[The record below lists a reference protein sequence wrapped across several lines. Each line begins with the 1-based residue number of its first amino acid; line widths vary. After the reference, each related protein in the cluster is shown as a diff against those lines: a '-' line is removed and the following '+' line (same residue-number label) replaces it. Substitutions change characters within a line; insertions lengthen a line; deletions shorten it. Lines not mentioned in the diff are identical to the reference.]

1 MQEPDRFLPPILS
14 STKTGQKQ
22 INRIVHVTHQIPFE
36 ISQTVTTTNSSWSLA
51 PRRGHGAMYAGIE
64 SLRNEW
70 ETVHL
75 GWSGEIYKKHVGS
88 TEAAVQLVEI
98 LTDDDKQ
105 ALTEE
110 LKRKHACIPLF
121 LDSESVAGHYDGYC
135 KTMLWPL
142 FHYLIWN
149 DATDGR
155 LERTQWEAYAAVN
168 QKYADLVVQHYQDGD
183 IIWVHDYHL
192 LLVPALVREKL
203 PKARIGLFVHAPF
216 PSSEIFRCLP
226 KRQEILKGML
236 GANLVG
242 FQARTTDDE
251 NHDIISIRETNTNTR
266 QTYSYSRHFI
276 STCTRVFG
284 FESTPEG
291 VDGGGHFCHVGTFPI
306 GIDVDRVDRM
316 RQDPSVQVK
325 IKAIADMYTG
335 KKIIVGR
342 DKLDLVKGVVQKLAA
357 FEKFLMDYPEW
368 RDKVVLIQVT
378 NGNTSESAKLESKV
392 SDIVAHINGTYGS
405 LEFTPVH
412 HYHHHVQT
420 DELYALLSI
429 ADAALI
435 TAVRDGMNTTSLEY
449 IMCQQEKHGPLILSE
464 FTGTAG
470 SMSSALMVNPWD
482 YAGLAKAINDAL
494 LMPDEEKV
502 SRHLQLL
509 DHVKSHTASFWA
521 HSFIKVLIQSIAI
534 TEQSS
539 YTPLLTPEFAAEKY
553 QQSKRRLLCFDY
565 DKTLSCSKLSLA
577 NTKKNIQ
584 GTLAPICKI
593 PSQAVPPPDMLEAL
607 EKLCAN
613 PLNDVWVISG
623 RDEAALDKWLG
634 HIDGIGL
641 SAEHGCFMK
650 YPHSKKWIN
659 LTEHLDMGWK
669 HDVIDI
675 FTYYTERTS
684 GSFIEHKRCSI
695 TWHYRLADPEYGAFQ
710 AKECQNH
717 LENAILSKLPVEVLV
732 GKKNLEVRPTLINKG
747 EIVKRLLNSSSSSN
761 SMDDSDDKQQ
771 QQQQPYDF
779 VVCCG
784 DDKTDEDMF
793 KRLRKTSLLT
803 NDQIFSVMVGASED
817 KKTSAFWRVQNVQEV
832 INTMKCMAATDDAT
846 VM

>member
-1 MQEPDRFLPPILS
+1 MQEPDRLLPALLS
-14 STKTGQKQ
+14 STTGEKPA
-22 INRIVHVTHQIPFE
+22 NRIVHVTHQIPFE
-36 ISQTVTTTNSSWSLA
+36 ISQTVTNTPTEAPSWSLA

-70 ETVHL
+70 ETVHV
-75 GWSGEIYKKHVGS
+75 GWSGEIYRKHVGS
-88 TEAAVQLVEI
+88 PEAATTIVQTLN
-98 LTDDDKQ
+98 DHDKQ
-105 ALTEE
+105 VLTKE
-110 LKRKHACIPLF
+110 LKEKHACIPLF
-121 LDSESVAGHYDGYC
+121 LDSESVDGHYDGYC

-183 IIWVHDYHL
+183 IIWVQDYHL
-192 LLVPALVREKL
+192 LLVPGLVREKL

-226 KRQEILKGML
+226 KRQEVLKGML

-242 FQARTTDDE
+242 F
-251 NHDIISIRETNTNTR
+251 

-291 VDGGGHFCHVGTFPI
+291 VEEGGHFCHVGTFPI
-306 GIDVDRVDRM
+306 GIDVDRVDSM
-316 RQDPSVQVK
+316 RCDPSVQAK
-325 IKAIADMYTG
+325 MKAIADMYTG

-368 RDKVVLIQVT
+368 RNKVVLIQVT
-378 NGNTSESAKLESKV
+378 DGNTSESAKLESKV
-392 SDIVAHINGTYGS
+392 SDIVAHINGAYGS

-494 LMPDEEKV
+494 LMSDEEKL

-534 TEQSS
+534 TEQD
-539 YTPLLTPEFAAEKY
+539 TPILNPEFAAEKY
-553 QQSKRRLLCFDY
+553 QQAKRRLLCFDY
-565 DKTLSCSKLSLA
+565 D
-577 NTKKNIQ
+577 
-584 GTLAPICKI
+584 GTLTPICKI
-593 PSQAVPPPDMLEAL
+593 PSQATPPPDMLEAL
-607 EKLCAN
+607 EKLCAD
-613 PLNDVWVISG
+613 PRNDVWVISG

-747 EIVKRLLNSSSSSN
+747 EIVKRLLSSRN
-761 SMDDSDDKQQ
+761 QQEQQ
-771 QQQQPYDF
+771 QVQKQPYDF

-793 KRLRKTSLLT
+793 KRLRKTPLLP
-803 NDQIFSVMVGASED
+803 NDQVFSVMVGGSED
-817 KKTSAFWRVQNVQEV
+817 KKTSAFWRVQNVQDV
-832 INTMKCMAATDDAT
+832 IDTMKSMAAISITNDDA
-846 VM
+846 